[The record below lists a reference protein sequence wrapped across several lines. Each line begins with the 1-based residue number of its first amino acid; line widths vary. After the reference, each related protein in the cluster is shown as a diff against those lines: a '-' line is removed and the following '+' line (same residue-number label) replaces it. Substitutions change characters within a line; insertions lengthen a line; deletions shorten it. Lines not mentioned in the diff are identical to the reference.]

1 MWVPTKSF
9 SIVFELW
16 GVHQMHLVSNHLAS
30 FCVWSKTLLYWATV
44 TRLASRSTDLQ
55 TNVIHSP
62 RAAHYFST
70 RHWRG
75 KGIIIPPLES
85 SSCQLIQMFK
95 ILWFMAK
102 RFSLKHGFPQPI
114 ATVKILISKT
124 KKEHLQIKE
133 RRWIPFDVFAPPK
146 EKRSPGEPS
155 SGWIVIPHLISVGL
169 VLYCGGPLFT
179 WLSIYLRR
187 ESC

>member
-1 MWVPTKSF
+1 
-9 SIVFELW
+9 
-16 GVHQMHLVSNHLAS
+16 MHLVSNHLAS

-55 TNVIHSP
+55 TNVIHNP
-62 RAAHYFST
+62 RASHSFLNEALKRKRNQNTNNGKLSLSVNRNFYDLVIFGKTFLSET
-70 RHWRG
+70 R
-75 KGIIIPPLES
+75 LS
-85 SSCQLIQMFK
+85 SAQCHNKNLTIQN
-95 ILWFMAK
+95 
-102 RFSLKHGFPQPI
+102 R
-114 ATVKILISKT
+114 

-146 EKRSPGEPS
+146 EKWSPGEPS

-179 WLSIYLRR
+179 WVSIYLRR

>member
-1 MWVPTKSF
+1 MSTKCIWCPT
-9 SIVFELW
+9 ILPVFVCGAKHCYIGRQSQDSRQDQPISKQMSSTAHEL
-16 GVHQMHLVSNHLAS
+16 H
-30 FCVWSKTLLYWATV
+30 
-44 TRLASRSTDLQ
+44 
-55 TNVIHSP
+55 II
-62 RAAHYFST
+62 FST

-75 KGIIIPPLES
+75 KGIKRLVLES
-85 SSCQLIQMFK
+85 SSCQIFTVLGC
-95 ILWFMAK
+95 LAK
-102 RFSLKHGFPQPI
+102 CFLVKHGYAQPI
-114 ATVKILISKT
+114 ATMKIFTSKT
-124 KKEHLQIKE
+124 QKEHLQIKE